1 MVTPRNP
8 LSSLPQPHSLPPPR
22 LAHPNKK
29 TKTHPK
35 LRLSQSPRKLK
46 SRTEPVSSELARKA
60 KHPSTQSDPNA
71 NRQAAP
77 KEAAAKQAAAKEPV
91 RKLPKRA
98 EKWNSSSA
106 PAAVQKFFTQ
116 PRRLAECRLVRDLMS
131 SQPVAHRRAAEM
143 ARLIGMQEPGAL
155 APYANLLAA
164 VAAAWPMEEWQAR
177 QYVLAAAALA
187 AETHPQRIVL
197 VPLVRLRL
205 AENRIAVRAMAL
217 EAFALLAAREPE
229 LRDEALELLERAR
242 RSSIPALRSRA
253 RLMLPL
259 LQEAE
264 SPDPHRLTNNPG

>member
-22 LAHPNKK
+22 LAQPNKK

-35 LRLSQSPRKLK
+35 LHPSQSPRKLK
-46 SRTEPVSSELARKA
+46 SRTEPVPSELARKA
-60 KHPSTQSDPNA
+60 KHPPTQSK
-71 NRQAAP
+71 P
-77 KEAAAKQAAAKEPV
+77 KAKRQAAAKNSETKKASAKEAAP
-91 RKLPKRA
+91 RTQKQA
-98 EKWNSSSA
+98 ECWKSSSA

-116 PRRLAECRLVRDLMS
+116 PRRLAECRLVRDLLS
-131 SQPVAHRRAAEM
+131 DQPVAHRRAAEM
-143 ARLIGMQEPGAL
+143 ARLIGMREPGAL

-164 VAAAWPMEEWQAR
+164 VAAAWPIEEWQAR
-177 QYVLAAAALA
+177 QYALAAAALA
-187 AETHPQRIVL
+187 AETHPQRMVL

-217 EAFALLAAREPE
+217 EAFALLAIHESE
-229 LRDEALELLERAR
+229 LRDEALELLEHAR

-259 LQEAE
+259 LQKPE
-264 SPDPHRLTNNPG
+264 SPDPQRLANNPE